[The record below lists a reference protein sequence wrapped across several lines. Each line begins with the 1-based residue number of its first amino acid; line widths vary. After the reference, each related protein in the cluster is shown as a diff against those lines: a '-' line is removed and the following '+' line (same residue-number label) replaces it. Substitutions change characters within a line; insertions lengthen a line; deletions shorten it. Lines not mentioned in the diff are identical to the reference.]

1 MADRNRM
8 SRNGGMN
15 DRTYRIEI
23 SGDETWNGRALH
35 YMRRDELMY
44 MWGTME
50 ERRHQL
56 RRHRFHLCQ
65 MVEQIRAEPANT
77 PQLRTTQ
84 QQYSRELEL
93 SIMRYMWEEAQAM
106 IQQSLAGAYL
116 VEEHRGRG
124 PPYLQNYQP

>member
-1 MADRNRM
+1 MADGDRI

-15 DRTYRIEI
+15 DGTYRIELT
-23 SGDETWNGRALH
+23 GDETWNGRPLH
-35 YMRRDELMY
+35 YMRRDELSY
-44 MWGTME
+44 MWATME

-56 RRHRFHLCQ
+56 RRRRFHLCQ

-106 IQQSLAGAYL
+106 MQQALAGAYL

-124 PPYLQNYQP
+124 PPYPQNYQP